1 MRTLPRSQLY
11 MITAVTPTPL
21 ERNQWLAP
29 QPAGRYAISGP
40 GDVRDVFAIA
50 IG

>member
-1 MRTLPRSQLY
+1 MRTPPQSQLF
-11 MITAVTPTPL
+11 MIMAVTPTPL

-29 QPAGRYAISGP
+29 QPAGRNAISGP
-40 GDVRDVFAIA
+40 GDLRDVCAIA